1 MKKFSDQIIPLNMQN
16 KIVHVFVQHIFFW
29 SHRNVWEQIEYGGIQ
44 TQSTIM
50 ALFHGIVAINV

>member
-1 MKKFSDQIIPLNMQN
+1 MKKFSDQIIPLNVQN
-16 KIVHVFVQHIFFW
+16 EIVHVFVQRIFFW
-29 SHRNVWEQIEYGGIQ
+29 SHRNVWEQIEYGGIK